1 MKAKAIKTDS
11 TSCVI
16 IYKCDAKETPIMRL
30 YVTQADLRALATVA
44 SALNFAF
51 NMGPHENNKANNTR
65 GGESGALLLYA
76 GRPCIARMRKPT
88 RLLHK

>member
-1 MKAKAIKTDS
+1 MLHLDLFCEHPGRMKAKAIKTAT

-51 NMGPHENNKANNTR
+51 NMVKHENNQTNNTR
-65 GGESGALLLYA
+65 GGESG
-76 GRPCIARMRKPT
+76 GVIV
-88 RLLHK
+88 

>member
-1 MKAKAIKTDS
+1 MLHLDLFCDHPGRMKAKAIKTDS

-30 YVTQADLRALATVA
+30 YVNHADLRALATVA

-51 NMGPHENNKANNTR
+51 NMGPHENNKTNNTR
-65 GGESGALLLYA
+65 GGESG
-76 GRPCIARMRKPT
+76 GVIV
-88 RLLHK
+88 

>member
-51 NMGPHENNKANNTR
+51 NMGPHENNKTNNTG
-65 GGESGALLLYA
+65 GGESGGVIL
-76 GRPCIARMRKPT
+76 
-88 RLLHK
+88 

>member
-1 MKAKAIKTDS
+1 MLHLDLFCEHPGRMKAKAIKTDS

-51 NMGPHENNKANNTR
+51 NMGPHENNKTNNTG
-65 GGESGALLLYA
+65 GGESG
-76 GRPCIARMRKPT
+76 GVIV
-88 RLLHK
+88 

>member
-1 MKAKAIKTDS
+1 MLHLDLFCEHPGRMKAKAIKSAT

-51 NMGPHENNKANNTR
+51 NMVKHENNQTNNTR
-65 GGESGALLLYA
+65 GGESSGV
-76 GRPCIARMRKPT
+76 IV
-88 RLLHK
+88 

>member
-1 MKAKAIKTDS
+1 MLHLDLFCDHPGRMKAKAIKTDS

-51 NMGPHENNKANNTR
+51 NMVKHENNQTNNTR
-65 GGESGALLLYA
+65 GGESSGV
-76 GRPCIARMRKPT
+76 IV
-88 RLLHK
+88 